1 MRQPMN
7 GFEACGEHVDLEI
20 VDNSSDRCLYISN
33 DPECVDSYDLQLVG
47 LRGTDLE
54 LVYETLKE
62 FLGK

>member
-1 MRQPMN
+1 MRHPMD
-7 GFEACGEHVDLEI
+7 GFEAYGEHVDLEI